1 MKMARISAFARSLM
15 TVALLLLA
23 SLPAMTSAHAD
34 DAAQPASYRP
44 SESASDS
51 YIIGTG
57 DKLRVIVFGEDDL
70 GGTFDVDGNGYV
82 SLPLIGQVKVAGLS
96 STQVEQTI
104 TSLYANGYLKE
115 PRVNV
120 EIAQYRPFYVIGQV
134 NKPGEYPYVN
144 DMSLPNAI
152 ALAGGYTD
160 KAEQGGVYIRRNGQT
175 TERYYDADSV
185 VKIYPGDVV
194 RIPSSLFWVGLTA
207 LAPFAGIFYNLKL

>member
-1 MKMARISAFARSLM
+1 MKMARFPVFAR
-15 TVALLLLA
+15 LLLA
-23 SLPAMTSAHAD
+23 VACLLLAGLCRAASAD
-34 DAAQPASYRP
+34 DAAQPTNYRP
-44 SESASDS
+44 SESASDT

-57 DKLRVIVFGEDDL
+57 DKLRIIVFDEADL
-70 GGTFDVDGNGYV
+70 SGTFDVDGNGYV
-82 SLPLIGQVKVAGLS
+82 SLPLVGQVKVAGLS
-96 STQVEQTI
+96 STKAEQTI
-104 TSLYANGYLKE
+104 VSLYANGYLKE

-160 KAEQGGVYIRRNGQT
+160 KAEQGGVYIRRDDQT
-175 TERYYDADSV
+175 AEKYYDADGV

-194 RIPSSLFWVGLTA
+194 RIPASPFWVGLTA

>member
-1 MKMARISAFARSLM
+1 MTMARIPAFARSLL
-15 TVALLLLA
+15 AAAILLFAGFAGMA
-23 SLPAMTSAHAD
+23 SARAD
-34 DAAQPASYRP
+34 DSVQPASYRP
-44 SESASDS
+44 SETASDT

-57 DKLRVIVFGEDDL
+57 DKLRIIVFGEDDL
-70 GGTFDVDGNGYV
+70 GGTFDVDGSGYV

-96 STQVEQTI
+96 ATQAEQTV

-115 PRVNV
+115 PRVNI

-144 DMSLPNAI
+144 DMSLPNAV

-160 KAEQGGVYIRRNGQT
+160 KAEQGGVYIRRNGDT
-175 TERYYDADSV
+175 SEKYYDADAV

-194 RIPSSLFWVGLTA
+194 RIPSSAFWVGLSA
-207 LAPFAGIFYNLKL
+207 IAPFAGIFYNLKL